1 MKKTFFKSLA
11 GIAAVAFA
19 VSCTAPD
26 PKYKTV
32 VVDAPLLW
40 NPSKNVFFPNKIFPL
55 WIMAR

>member
-32 VVDAPLLW
+32 VVDAPFAME
-40 NPSKNVFFPNKIFPL
+40 PIKECVFPNKIFPL
-55 WIMAR
+55 WIMVR

>member
-1 MKKTFFKSLA
+1 MKKTFLKSLA

-19 VSCTAPD
+19 VSCTAPA

-32 VVDAPLLW
+32 VVDAPFAME
-40 NPSKNVFFPNKIFPL
+40 PIKIFPL